1 MGKKLQR
8 FVIHKGLYRSISV
21 CLQNWLDPT
30 DQSQSRMMCLSDL
43 WPRLTLVFFSVQ
55 LIIFTVFYSR
65 IKLFPKN
72 WFMWLKPCDTVDLK
86 NLNFLGSN
94 KFKGRSHYS
103 DNQSPTSNNHYFWGG
118 CRRLSEVG
126 KCLSMIGDW
135 LSENYI
141 DNLSPTSD
149 NHPFSGWFSMVGKW
163 LLMIAEQFWSA
174 RGFRCSINNLRQ
186 PNKAAI
192 QNEYTFDPEK
202 CWWWRNRG
210 RVVLSW
216 SATGR
221 RLVVGADLHN
231 QLYHSHFKRNSNMYS
246 WNCPRMVVKM

>member
-1 MGKKLQR
+1 MLRDGH
-8 FVIHKGLYRSISV
+8 ISKGPWNYR
-21 CLQNWLDPT
+21 
-30 DQSQSRMMCLSDL
+30 
-43 WPRLTLVFFSVQ
+43 
-55 LIIFTVFYSR
+55 
-65 IKLFPKN
+65 
-72 WFMWLKPCDTVDLK
+72 
-86 NLNFLGSN
+86 G
-94 KFKGRSHYS
+94 GGGGG

-174 RGFRCSINNLRQ
+174 RGFRCSINNHRQ

-202 CWWWRNRG
+202 CRWWRNRG

-231 QLYHSHFKRNSNMYS
+231 QLYHPHFKRNSNMYS